1 MKLKFCDKLPHFW
14 DHVLVKN
21 FFQNTFSPEIG
32 SFINSFQWRDYYVT
46 CGFPGRNTKKFDAWN
61 SIWHE
66 NTKVSFQMKSS
77 IFMMFVRSSVGVILF
92 RNLIL
97 IECRVRVESSKII
110 TISKGGV
117 HIETSKILMSCKEA
131 NSTF

>member
-1 MKLKFCDKLPHFW
+1 
-14 DHVLVKN
+14 
-21 FFQNTFSPEIG
+21 
-32 SFINSFQWRDYYVT
+32 
-46 CGFPGRNTKKFDAWN
+46 
-61 SIWHE
+61 
-66 NTKVSFQMKSS
+66 
-77 IFMMFVRSSVGVILF
+77 MFVRSSVGVILF

-117 HIETSKILMSCKEA
+117 HIETSKILMSCEEA

>member
-1 MKLKFCDKLPHFW
+1 
-14 DHVLVKN
+14 
-21 FFQNTFSPEIG
+21 
-32 SFINSFQWRDYYVT
+32 
-46 CGFPGRNTKKFDAWN
+46 
-61 SIWHE
+61 
-66 NTKVSFQMKSS
+66 MKSS
-77 IFMMFVRSSVGVILF
+77 IFMMLVRSSVGVILF

-110 TISKGGV
+110 TIFKCGV

>member
-1 MKLKFCDKLPHFW
+1 
-14 DHVLVKN
+14 
-21 FFQNTFSPEIG
+21 
-32 SFINSFQWRDYYVT
+32 
-46 CGFPGRNTKKFDAWN
+46 
-61 SIWHE
+61 
-66 NTKVSFQMKSS
+66 MKSS

-117 HIETSKILMSCKEA
+117 HIETSKILISYKDAIISCNFLSYFIETKE
-131 NSTF
+131 TFLVS

>member
-1 MKLKFCDKLPHFW
+1 
-14 DHVLVKN
+14 
-21 FFQNTFSPEIG
+21 
-32 SFINSFQWRDYYVT
+32 
-46 CGFPGRNTKKFDAWN
+46 
-61 SIWHE
+61 
-66 NTKVSFQMKSS
+66 MKSS

-110 TISKGGV
+110 TIFKGGV
-117 HIETSKILMSCKEA
+117 HIETSKILMSCEEA